1 MSKQGL
7 FFSLFVGLSVLSLAQ
22 GKAGSAGYGPASQLK
37 GMYAEPYERKK
48 EIRLDGK
55 KYRIYSN
62 YVTLGA
68 GKGYNN
74 LWNDLMFTPAV
85 DFNFHLQKTY
95 FQAGSYLM
103 GQSLGNNQQVNM
115 HLAGGYHKE
124 SYKYFWAAYGGL
136 SYDYGY
142 YPFML
147 QDMNGKDSAKVSKT
161 LSEIG
166 LYVALQAFY
175 KVKFDYGI
183 GVTLYEDFN
192 RKQNTVGIR
201 LELFFSGAYRGKI
214 MHSDEE
220 D

>member
-1 MSKQGL
+1 MMKQVFFPAL
-7 FFSLFVGLSVLSLAQ
+7 FIGLSSLSLAQ
-22 GKAGSAGYGPASQLK
+22 GKAGSTGYGPAGQLK
-37 GMYAEPYERKK
+37 SMYAEPYERKK

-95 FQAGSYLM
+95 FQAGSYLL
-103 GQSLGNNQQVNM
+103 GHSFGNNQQVNM
-115 HLAGGYHKE
+115 HVAGGYHKE

-147 QDMNGKDSAKVSKT
+147 QDMNGKDSATVSKT
-161 LSEIG
+161 SSEVG
-166 LYVALQAFY
+166 PYFALQALPN
-175 KVKFDYGI
+175 VN
-183 GVTLYEDFN
+183 LN
-192 RKQNTVGIR
+192 
-201 LELFFSGAYRGKI
+201 
-214 MHSDEE
+214 
-220 D
+220 